1 MSKIGS
7 IAWAALIIAAGS
19 NSLLNAQSLK
29 STIYHQEGW
38 DNCGLKTC
46 FAEAI
51 GGTTTSISGTFFRPV
66 TSSDHESYATA
77 AAAFK
82 KSDEFDFPHPTT
94 RLSVENRGGT
104 GGRDKMYALNEVP
117 DYFRVTPRFHQ
128 DIATKGGISFDR
140 FRIQLYDQGKLYS
153 PKLRR
158 FFHSKQHVKYSRS
171 FRLDEVREMDFDR
184 PADSGTRTG
193 FVFRRHE
200 SDPTG
205 YYQTVKGNASG
216 PREFKTEGPGG
227 GPLISNVIYSF
238 AQVFNSTP
246 APNEGLL
253 FKYTYKNSLLIDNPA
268 TFLLD
273 SSTTAYGDYFNTSGI
288 SGFSLLDENGDD
300 VTRLFNIHNSAGTLL
315 FGVPEPSSLL
325 LSLTAFACAFLRRY
339 R

>member
-7 IAWAALIIAAGS
+7 IAWAAIFIAAGS
-19 NSLLNAQSLK
+19 NTLLNAQSLR

-51 GGTTTSISGTFFRPV
+51 GGTTASISGTFFRPV

-77 AAAFK
+77 AAAFG
-82 KSDEFDFPHPTT
+82 KSNEFDFPHPTT

-104 GGRDKMYALNEVP
+104 GGSDHMYALNEVSGH
-117 DYFRVTPRFHQ
+117 FRVTRN
-128 DIATKGGISFDR
+128 ATTDVLAGIVKLQK
-140 FRIQLYDQGKLYS
+140 FRVQLYDQGKLFS

-158 FFHSKQHVKYSRS
+158 FFHSKQHVRYGRTFS
-171 FRLDEVREMDFDR
+171 LDSVREFNFDG
-184 PADSGTRTG
+184 PDSGTRLG
-193 FVFRRHE
+193 IVFNSGD
-200 SDPTG
+200 SDPSG
-205 YYQTVKGNASG
+205 YSQTVRGNASG
-216 PREFKTEGPGG
+216 PREFKTEGPDG
-227 GPLISNVIYSF
+227 GPLISNLVYSF
-238 AQVFNSTP
+238 TQAPVFLSTP
-246 APNEGLL
+246 TPEEGLL
-253 FKYTYKNSLLIDNPA
+253 FKYTYKNSLSIDNPA

-300 VTRLFNIHNSAGTLL
+300 VTRFFNIHNSAGTLL